1 MIDQD
6 TGLQGTY
13 ITNTVKT
20 SIHSNRQAV
29 MQRSQSRAHNKTNQR
44 SRLTSNHPPPTSPS
58 INNKL
63 AFASWCMRIE
73 SFLERDTFTV
83 SPVDTG
89 LEVAMTDWLLT
100 RCDVDLRWSYRML
113 SAAKEGTNR
122 SGAIQ
127 VCKRCSARRHPRETT
142 MTSTR
147 YGKTAS
153 SSLFTT
159 KQIHLP
165 SCTNSNV

>member
-13 ITNTVKT
+13 IRNTVKT
-20 SIHSNRQAV
+20 SIHSKWEAV
-29 MQRSQSRAHNKTNQR
+29 IQRSQSRAHNKTNQR

-113 SAAKEGTNR
+113 SAAKEGTIR

-147 YGKTAS
+147 YGEDGEQ
-153 SSLFTT
+153 LFVYN
-159 KQIHLP
+159 K
-165 SCTNSNV
+165 TNSLAFMHQQ